1 MVLSRRRSGGGAVYH
16 NLGNT
21 CFSFLIPVYGDEPP
35 LNAKNTNNKI
45 LIEGLAG
52 LGLKAEVS
60 GRNDMLLDGKKVILD
75 IFLNFRFL
83 KNKLISLKFLIIFN
97 NFPRFHRFQAPPIK
111 LISVRRMVLEKG
123 VFIMVPC

>member
-1 MVLSRRRSGGGAVYH
+1 MEEDGVVLSRRRSGGGAVYH

-75 IFLNFRFL
+75 IFEILSFPKQINFF
-83 KNKLISLKFLIIFN
+83 KFLIIF
-97 NFPRFHRFQAPPIK
+97 
-111 LISVRRMVLEKG
+111 LIFIDFRVRLSN
-123 VFIMVPC
+123 